1 MKKKDRLLLAIG
13 NTNLKIDNSPIIPQR
28 SKIKTDLNIY
38 RRELTDRQKQFLVLA
53 ANKTAKVIFVSGPA
67 GTAKTYLAVL
77 HALEMINEQR
87 VSDLIYVR
95 SAVECADRSIGL
107 LPGTLNEKIG
117 VYLQPLVDKLEELL
131 PKNEIDL
138 LKKEERVS
146 GMPISFL
153 RGLNWNAKV
162 VILDETQ
169 NCNYR
174 EILTFITRIGE
185 YSKVFL
191 IGDPEQSDLKN
202 GSRGGFEKMINIFDD
217 EESRKQG
224 IFVFKFDVDDIV
236 RSPLVK
242 YIVQKTRLQN

>member
-1 MKKKDRLLLAIG
+1 
-13 NTNLKIDNSPIIPQR
+13 
-28 SKIKTDLNIY
+28 
-38 RRELTDRQKQFLVLA
+38 
-53 ANKTAKVIFVSGPA
+53 
-67 GTAKTYLAVL
+67 
-77 HALEMINEQR
+77 MINEQR